1 MKKDSEDLVI
11 VCRTIGFKQGWVL
24 PACLSFASAGPACA
38 GPFVGLEWG
47 AGLFRD
53 ERRSGNRL
61 NARGNSASG
70 GCTLRLYSRR
80 WSHILF
86 VGLHER

>member
-53 ERRSGNRL
+53 ERRSGNQAGDFEL
-61 NARGNSASG
+61 FEAPSDAKAAGAGFVGDFQDASG
-70 GCTLRLYSRR
+70 
-80 WSHILF
+80 
-86 VGLHER
+86 